1 MERIKKFFDT
11 DAPVTEKELI
21 TVTDDNLGAPVVDS
35 SEDNSQDDEKKF
47 GLKAVISPVRSDDF
61 LANQL
66 SKKKL
71 SKMSMLVLLSRMIL
85 LTPKLEPLCHP
96 LMTLPSHKTL
106 LEFGLLV

>member
-61 LANQL
+61 LANQ
-66 SKKKL
+66 
-71 SKMSMLVLLSRMIL
+71 
-85 LTPKLEPLCHP
+85 
-96 LMTLPSHKTL
+96 
-106 LEFGLLV
+106 